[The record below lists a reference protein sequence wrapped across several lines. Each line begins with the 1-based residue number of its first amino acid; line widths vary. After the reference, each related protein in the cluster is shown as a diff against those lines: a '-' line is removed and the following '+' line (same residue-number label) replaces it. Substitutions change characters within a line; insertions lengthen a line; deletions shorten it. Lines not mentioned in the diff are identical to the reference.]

1 MWITTRNVWC
11 RLVHM
16 EKKQCYHWQGKRA
29 SACFYHINFQERYN
43 IASGIDH
50 HLAKCLK
57 SCQFWSLCS
66 FELFIS
72 DILNVELIWLV
83 CYILVEWR
91 VERWRCFDFSSV
103 KMLILIWAQHIL
115 WILLFLNQAFVLL
128 VSKNKQYKRWPNCA
142 LSYVC
147 FKYRIAA
154 KLTHYVEI
162 FNVIS
167 SFFPSYSFAMLSAW
181 DWIVYVMIRFAL
193 WIY

>member
-1 MWITTRNVWC
+1 MLNW
-11 RLVHM
+11 
-16 EKKQCYHWQGKRA
+16 
-29 SACFYHINFQERYN
+29 
-43 IASGIDH
+43 SG
-50 HLAKCLK
+50 
-57 SCQFWSLCS
+57 F
-66 FELFIS
+66 
-72 DILNVELIWLV
+72 

-154 KLTHYVEI
+154 KLTHLVEI

-181 DWIVYVMIRFAL
+181 DWIVYVMSGVISLANAL
-193 WIY
+193 QSSYEETSYKESQIFKSNKLFLCFPSSMCW